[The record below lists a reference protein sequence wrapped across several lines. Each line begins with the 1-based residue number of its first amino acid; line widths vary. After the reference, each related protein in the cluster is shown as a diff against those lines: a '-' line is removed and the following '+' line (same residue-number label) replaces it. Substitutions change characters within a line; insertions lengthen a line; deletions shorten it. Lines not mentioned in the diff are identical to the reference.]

1 METSILNKEII
12 FLLADDHSIVRQGM
26 EIVISDIAPNARVYQ
41 TSSLHQV
48 LELVESKGIEMAII
62 DAHFPDGNSLHI
74 IPQMKSINPDIKI
87 LIFTGLEEEL
97 HGLKFIKAGANGYL
111 SKLSEEEEVKE
122 AVTAFIEKGEYF
134 SDLLRNLLVQFVYN
148 PDLISPLSILTKRE
162 LQIAELYAE
171 GYGNLEIS
179 NSLNI
184 KQNTVSTI
192 KKNIFE
198 KLKIE
203 NMVELVD
210 LIKTDRKSVV

>member
-1 METSILNKEII
+1 METPIQNKEII

-26 EIVISDIAPNARVYQ
+26 EIVISDIVPNAKVYQ

-48 LELVESKGIEMAII
+48 LELIESKGVEMAII

-74 IPQMKSINPDIKI
+74 LPQMKSVNPNLKV
-87 LIFTGLEEEL
+87 LIFTGLEEDL

-111 SKLSEEEEVKE
+111 SKLSEEKEVRE
-122 AVTAFIEKGEYF
+122 AITTFIEKGEYF
-134 SDLLRNLLVQFVYN
+134 SDLLRNLLVQLVYN
-148 PDLISPLSILTKRE
+148 PDLISPLNSLTKRE

-210 LIKTDRKSVV
+210 LIKTHHKL

>member
-1 METSILNKEII
+1 METPIQNKEII

-26 EIVISDIAPNARVYQ
+26 EIVISDIVPNAKVYQ

-48 LELVESKGIEMAII
+48 LELIESKGVEMAII

-74 IPQMKSINPDIKI
+74 LPQMKSVNPDLKV
-87 LIFTGLEEEL
+87 LIFTGLEEDL

-111 SKLSEEEEVKE
+111 SKLSEEEEIRE
-122 AVTAFIEKGEYF
+122 AITTFIEKGEYF
-134 SDLLRNLLVQFVYN
+134 SDLLRNLLVQLVYN
-148 PDLISPLSILTKRE
+148 PDLISPLNSLTKRE

-192 KKNIFE
+192 KKNIFD

-210 LIKTDRKSVV
+210 LIKTHHKL

>member
-1 METSILNKEII
+1 METPIQNKEII

-26 EIVISDIAPNARVYQ
+26 EIVISDIVPNAKVYQ

-48 LELVESKGIEMAII
+48 LELIESKGIEMAII

-74 IPQMKSINPDIKI
+74 LPQMKSVNPDIKI

-97 HGLKFIKAGANGYL
+97 HGLKFIKAGADGYL
-111 SKLSEEEEVKE
+111 SKLSEEEEVRE
-122 AVTAFIEKGEYF
+122 AITTFIEKGEYF
-134 SDLLRNLLVQFVYN
+134 SALLRNLLLQFVYN
-148 PDLISPLSILTKRE
+148 PDLISPLNILTKRE
-162 LQIAELYAE
+162 MEIAELYAE

-203 NMVELVD
+203 NIVELVE
-210 LIKTDRKSVV
+210 LVKTHHKL

>member
-1 METSILNKEII
+1 METPIQNKEII

-26 EIVISDIAPNARVYQ
+26 EIVISDIVPNAKVYQ
-41 TSSLHQV
+41 TSSLNQV
-48 LELVESKGIEMAII
+48 LELIESKGIEMAVI
-62 DAHFPDGNSLHI
+62 DAHFPDGNSLHLL
-74 IPQMKSINPDIKI
+74 PQMKRVNPDIKI

-97 HGLKFIKAGANGYL
+97 HGLKFIKAGADGYL
-111 SKLSEEEEVKE
+111 SKLSEEEEVRN
-122 AVTAFIEKGEYF
+122 AITAFIEKGEYF

-148 PDLISPLSILTKRE
+148 PDLISPLNSLTKRE
-162 LQIAELYAE
+162 MQIAELYAE

-192 KKNIFE
+192 KTNIFE

-210 LIKTDRKSVV
+210 LVKTHHKL

>member
-1 METSILNKEII
+1 MEMPIQNKEII

-26 EIVISDIAPNARVYQ
+26 EIVISDIAPQAKVYQ
-41 TSSLHQV
+41 ASSLHQV
-48 LELVESKGIEMAII
+48 LEQIESKSIEIAII

-74 IPQMKSINPDIKI
+74 LPQMRNVNPDIKI
-87 LIFTGLEEEL
+87 LIFTGLEEDL

-111 SKLSEEEEVKE
+111 SKLSEEDEVRE
-122 AVTAFIEKGEYF
+122 AITTFIEKGEYF
-134 SDLLRNLLVQFVYN
+134 SELLRNLSIQLVYN
-148 PDLISPLSILTKRE
+148 PDLISPLNSLTKRE

-179 NSLNI
+179 NSLDI

-203 NMVELVD
+203 NIIELVD
-210 LIKTDRKSVV
+210 LVKTHHKL

>member
-1 METSILNKEII
+1 METPIQNKEII

-26 EIVISDIAPNARVYQ
+26 EIVISDIVPNAKVYQ

-48 LELVESKGIEMAII
+48 LELIESKGIEMAII

-74 IPQMKSINPDIKI
+74 LPQMKSINPDLKV
-87 LIFTGLEEEL
+87 LIFTGLEEDL

-111 SKLSEEEEVKE
+111 SKLSEEEEVRE
-122 AVTAFIEKGEYF
+122 AITTFIEKGEYF
-134 SDLLRNLLVQFVYN
+134 SDLLRNLLVQLVYN
-148 PDLISPLSILTKRE
+148 PDLISPLNSLTKRE

-210 LIKTDRKSVV
+210 LIKTHHKL

>member
-1 METSILNKEII
+1 METPIQNKEII

-26 EIVISDIAPNARVYQ
+26 EIVISDIVPHARVYQ

-48 LELVESKGIEMAII
+48 LELIESKGVEVAII

-74 IPQMKSINPDIKI
+74 LPQMKTANPDLKI

-111 SKLSEEEEVKE
+111 SKLSEEEEVKQ
-122 AVTAFIEKGEYF
+122 AITTFIEKGEYF
-134 SDLLRNLLVQFVYN
+134 SDLLRNLMVQFVYN
-148 PDLISPLSILTKRE
+148 PDLISPINSLTKRE

-179 NSLNI
+179 NTLNI

-203 NMVELVD
+203 NIVELVD
-210 LIKTDRKSVV
+210 LIKTHHKL

>member
-210 LIKTDRKSVV
+210 LIKTHHKL

>member
-1 METSILNKEII
+1 METPIQNKEII

-26 EIVISDIAPNARVYQ
+26 EIVISDIVPNAKVYQ

-48 LELVESKGIEMAII
+48 LELIESKGVEMAII

-74 IPQMKSINPDIKI
+74 LPQMKSVNPDLKV
-87 LIFTGLEEEL
+87 LIFTGLEEDL

-111 SKLSEEEEVKE
+111 SKLSEEEEVRE
-122 AVTAFIEKGEYF
+122 AITTFIEKGEYF
-134 SDLLRNLLVQFVYN
+134 SDLLRNLLVQLVYN
-148 PDLISPLSILTKRE
+148 PDLINPLNSLTKRE

-210 LIKTDRKSVV
+210 LIKTHHKL

>member
-74 IPQMKSINPDIKI
+74 IPQMKIINPDIKI
-87 LIFTGLEEEL
+87 LIFTGLEEDL

-210 LIKTDRKSVV
+210 LIKTHHKL